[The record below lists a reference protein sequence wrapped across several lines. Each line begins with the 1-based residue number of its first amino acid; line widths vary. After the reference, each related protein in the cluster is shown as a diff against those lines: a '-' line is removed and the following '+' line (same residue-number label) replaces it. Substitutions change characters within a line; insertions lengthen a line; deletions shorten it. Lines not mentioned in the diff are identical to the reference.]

1 MTFPPFLDFLRLLGV
16 KLTRARRVLCSVCF
30 GGAQPSSFEGV
41 DRAVAQRLLGD
52 VDAIPPELL
61 TVVEWVKG
69 ARIGGTWLASLRL
82 LHLAL
87 TIDLSSLAAGELAFV
102 LLVGPDM
109 RLPRQG
115 LRYIVGA
122 LKSRPEFRG
131 MLLSESTD
139 SCTIR
144 RPDGR
149 EVTFEIMPATKGGSA
164 VRGRSLVGALF
175 TEASFFRD
183 KDFAINVD
191 DVYRGVLPRILA
203 GGQLILETTPWAQ
216 LGLVYELFD
225 GNWGKPT
232 TCVVAHCPT
241 LLMRSDARTV
251 SLVERERNRDP
262 ENARREFDAEF
273 LARGV
278 STFFDPVAIN
288 QAVDLELRAG

>member
-1 MTFPPFLDFLRLLGV
+1 VSFPPFLDFLRLLGV
-16 KLTRARRVLCSVCF
+16 KLARAQRVLCSVCF
-30 GGAQPSSFEGV
+30 GGVQPSSFEGA
-41 DRAVAQRLLGD
+41 DRDAAHRLLGN
-52 VDAIPPELL
+52 VETIPPELL

-87 TIDLSSLAAGELAFV
+87 TIDLSSLAAGEVAFA

-115 LRYIVGA
+115 LRYVIGA
-122 LKSRPEFRG
+122 LKSRPELAA
-131 MLLSESTD
+131 MLVAESTD
-139 SCTIR
+139 SCSIR

-149 EVTFEIMPATKGGSA
+149 EVVCEIMPATKGGSA

-225 GNWGKPT
+225 ANYGKPT
-232 TCVVAHCPT
+232 TCVAAHCPT
-241 LLMRSDARTV
+241 LLMRSDPRTV
-251 SLVERERNRDP
+251 ALVERERNRDP

-278 STFFDPVAIN
+278 TTFFDLVAIN
-288 QAVDLELRAG
+288 QAIDLELHAG

>member
-1 MTFPPFLDFLRLLGV
+1 MTFPPFLDFLRLLGI
-16 KLTRARRVLCSVCF
+16 KLTRAQRVLCSVCF
-30 GGAQPSSFEGV
+30 QGVQPSAFEGA
-41 DRAVAQRLLGD
+41 DREVARRLFGD
-52 VDAIPPELL
+52 AEEIPPDLA
-61 TVVEWVKG
+61 TVVLWLKG

-87 TIDLSSLAAGELAFV
+87 TIDLTSLAAGEVAFV
-102 LLVGPDM
+102 LLIGPDM
-109 RLPRQG
+109 RLPRQA

-122 LKSRPEFRG
+122 LKSRPELG
-131 MLLSESTD
+131 SMLTAESTD
-139 SCTIR
+139 SATIR

-149 EVTFEIMPATKGGSA
+149 EVVFEIMPATKGGSA

-216 LGLVYELFD
+216 LGLVFELFD
-225 GNWGKPT
+225 ANWGKPAS
-232 TCVVAHCPT
+232 CVAAHCPT
-241 LLMRSDARTV
+241 LVMRSDARTV
-251 SLVERERNRDP
+251 ALVERERNRDP

-278 STFFDPVAIN
+278 SAFFDPVAIN
-288 QAVDLELRAG
+288 QAVDPELHAG